1 MPRGKIARSDS
12 RERRL
17 EKERKHVEQKDIVA
31 IKICSKF
38 SVIDME
44 KKIIVISFI
53 DIILLVSLFFELIF
67 CCNFVAVNIRVIDE
81 LIFHLHFSHRDNFYK
96 FVLVTWT
103 NVDP

>member
-1 MPRGKIARSDS
+1 MCIVPRGKIARSDS

-44 KKIIVISFI
+44 KNHCYIVYRYNPIGEFIFRI
-53 DIILLVSLFFELIF
+53 DILL
-67 CCNFVAVNIRVIDE
+67 
-81 LIFHLHFSHRDNFYK
+81 
-96 FVLVTWT
+96 
-103 NVDP
+103 

>member
-1 MPRGKIARSDS
+1 MMPGGKIARSDS

-17 EKERKHVEQKDIVA
+17 EKEREQHVEQKDIMA

-44 KKIIVISFI
+44 KEIIVVSFI

-67 CCNFVAVNIRVIDE
+67 CCNFVAANIKD
-81 LIFHLHFSHRDNFYK
+81 HR
-96 FVLVTWT
+96 
-103 NVDP
+103 

>member
-1 MPRGKIARSDS
+1 MCMMPGGKIARSDS

-17 EKERKHVEQKDIVA
+17 EKEREQHVEQKDIMA

-44 KKIIVISFI
+44 KEIIVVSFI

-67 CCNFVAVNIRVIDE
+67 CNFVAANIRN
-81 LIFHLHFSHRDNFYK
+81 HR
-96 FVLVTWT
+96 
-103 NVDP
+103 

>member
-1 MPRGKIARSDS
+1 MMPGGKIARSDS

-17 EKERKHVEQKDIVA
+17 EKEREQHVEQKDIMA

-44 KKIIVISFI
+44 KEIIVVSFI

-67 CCNFVAVNIRVIDE
+67 CNFVAANIRN
-81 LIFHLHFSHRDNFYK
+81 HR
-96 FVLVTWT
+96 
-103 NVDP
+103 

>member
-1 MPRGKIARSDS
+1 MMPGGKIARSDS

-17 EKERKHVEQKDIVA
+17 EKEREQHVEQKDIMT

-53 DIILLVSLFFELIF
+53 VYNPIGEFIFRIDIL
-67 CCNFVAVNIRVIDE
+67 
-81 LIFHLHFSHRDNFYK
+81 
-96 FVLVTWT
+96 
-103 NVDP
+103 

>member
-1 MPRGKIARSDS
+1 MCMMPGGKIARSDS

-17 EKERKHVEQKDIVA
+17 EKEREQHVEQKDIMA

-53 DIILLVSLFFELIF
+53 VYNPIGEFIFRIDILL
-67 CCNFVAVNIRVIDE
+67 
-81 LIFHLHFSHRDNFYK
+81 
-96 FVLVTWT
+96 
-103 NVDP
+103 

>member
-1 MPRGKIARSDS
+1 MMPGGKIARSDS

-17 EKERKHVEQKDIVA
+17 EKEREQHVEQKDIMA

-53 DIILLVSLFFELIF
+53 VYNPIGEFIFRIDILL
-67 CCNFVAVNIRVIDE
+67 
-81 LIFHLHFSHRDNFYK
+81 
-96 FVLVTWT
+96 
-103 NVDP
+103 

>member
-1 MPRGKIARSDS
+1 MCMMPGGKIARSDS

-17 EKERKHVEQKDIVA
+17 EKEREQHVEQKDIMA

-53 DIILLVSLFFELIF
+53 VYNPIGEFIFRIDIL
-67 CCNFVAVNIRVIDE
+67 
-81 LIFHLHFSHRDNFYK
+81 
-96 FVLVTWT
+96 
-103 NVDP
+103 

>member
-1 MPRGKIARSDS
+1 MMPGGKIARSDS

-17 EKERKHVEQKDIVA
+17 EKEREQHVEQKDIMA

-53 DIILLVSLFFELIF
+53 VYNPIGEFIFRIDIL
-67 CCNFVAVNIRVIDE
+67 
-81 LIFHLHFSHRDNFYK
+81 
-96 FVLVTWT
+96 
-103 NVDP
+103 